1 MRILPHHG
9 HKKRF
14 FDILSFSIP
23 LVHETTLGWIGRS
36 TTQIRL
42 NTKVNKDRLPEH
54 LWSCDTFNLHVRNH
68 SACSRGLVE
77 RVLTDRM
84 AA

>member
-9 HKKRF
+9 HKKGMYM
-14 FDILSFSIP
+14 ILSFSLP

-36 TTQIRL
+36 AAQIRL

-54 LWSCDTFNLHVRNH
+54 FWSCDTFNLYDRNH
-68 SACSRGLVE
+68 SGCS
-77 RVLTDRM
+77 
-84 AA
+84 